1 MEQILLV
8 RSEPVSQVHGP
19 YLTDFS
25 VPVHSATKW
34 IGGHGTTIAG
44 VIIDSGTFIYDLQFD
59 LARLSTCHLFQATLI
74 GRNQADFPPSR
85 HLQKGSMASFTLKRS
100 AVLRSPSSYASRYA
114 T

>member
-8 RSEPVSQVHGP
+8 RSEPFPQVPRP
-19 YLTDFS
+19 YLPDRS

-34 IGGHGTTIAG
+34 IGGHGNTIAG

-59 LARLSTCHLFQATLI
+59 LARSTCHLLQATLI

-85 HLQKGSMASFTLKRS
+85 HLQRGSMASSILKRS
-100 AVLRSPSSYASRYA
+100 AVLRSPSSYASRYV